1 MTHILCM
8 GGGGF
13 SMSPDNAA
21 TALDRYALELTGKD
35 NPLVC
40 FAPTAS
46 ADDPEYVHR
55 FLTAFGALGVQ
66 TMVLTLWEDARHALE
81 RFGDIDLLYV
91 GGGSTVNLV
100 ALWEAHG
107 VSQAVRD
114 LRAERDVV
122 FAGTS
127 AGANVWCEACT
138 TDSFGGIDPW
148 RGGLGFVRGSFSPH
162 FDREAERAPHY
173 LSWVREGELPV
184 GWAADDGAALH
195 VLDGKVQACV
205 TERDDAKVYR
215 VDRSGITAQQMTR
228 LA

>member
-13 SMSPDNAA
+13 SKAPDGAA
-21 TALDRYALELTGKD
+21 TALDRHALELTGKS

-46 ADDPEYVHR
+46 ADDPQYIHR
-55 FLTAFGALGVQ
+55 FLTAFGGLGVQ
-66 TMVLTLWEDARHALE
+66 TMVLTLWQDSRHALE

-91 GGGSTVNLV
+91 GGGSTVNLM
-100 ALWEAHG
+100 ALWDAHG
-107 VSQAVRD
+107 VSQEVRD

-122 FAGTS
+122 FAGVS
-127 AGANVWCEACT
+127 AGANVWCEGCT

-162 FDREAERAPHY
+162 FDSEADRAPQF
-173 LSWVREGELPV
+173 LSWVREGDLPV

-195 VLDGKVQACV
+195 VLDGKVQACLA
-205 TERDDAKVYR
+205 EREGAKVYR
-215 VDRSGITAQQMTR
+215 VDRTGITAQPMTR
-228 LA
+228 LG

>member
-1 MTHILCM
+1 M
-8 GGGGF
+8 
-13 SMSPDNAA
+13 
-21 TALDRYALELTGKD
+21 
-35 NPLVC
+35 
-40 FAPTAS
+40 
-46 ADDPEYVHR
+46 
-55 FLTAFGALGVQ
+55 
-66 TMVLTLWEDARHALE
+66 
-81 RFGDIDLLYV
+81 
-91 GGGSTVNLV
+91 
-100 ALWEAHG
+100 ALWDAHG

-162 FDREAERAPHY
+162 FDSEAERAPHY

>member
-1 MTHILCM
+1 M
-8 GGGGF
+8 
-13 SMSPDNAA
+13 
-21 TALDRYALELTGKD
+21 
-35 NPLVC
+35 
-40 FAPTAS
+40 
-46 ADDPEYVHR
+46 
-55 FLTAFGALGVQ
+55 
-66 TMVLTLWEDARHALE
+66 
-81 RFGDIDLLYV
+81 
-91 GGGSTVNLV
+91 
-100 ALWEAHG
+100 
-107 VSQAVRD
+107 RD

-162 FDREAERAPHY
+162 FDSEAERAPHY